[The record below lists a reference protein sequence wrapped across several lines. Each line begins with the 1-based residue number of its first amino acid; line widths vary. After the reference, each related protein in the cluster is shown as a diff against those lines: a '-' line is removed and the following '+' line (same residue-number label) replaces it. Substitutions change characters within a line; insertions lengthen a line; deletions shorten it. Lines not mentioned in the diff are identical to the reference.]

1 MMKVRNL
8 LFMAALFLSVTAVK
22 AQNNVIETTISAD
35 FVSQYIWRGQ
45 DLGNVS
51 LQPTL
56 GVSYKGLSLSAWG
69 NIGISNPADTK
80 ELDLTIGYTIGGF
93 NIGITDYWFNTGG
106 DPEGRYFKYDAHCTN
121 HIFEAN
127 IGYDFDVVNFQWYT
141 NFAGNDNRTQKG
153 KRAYSSYFELSVPFK
168 LGTIDWN
175 ASIGCVPYATAFYET
190 TGFAVTNLSLK
201 AMKDITVTEKF
212 SIPVFAGLTANPNSK
227 KAYLILG
234 ITLQP

>member
-1 MMKVRNL
+1 MMKVRYL
-8 LFMAALFLSVTAVK
+8 LFMAVLFLSVTAVE
-22 AQNNVIETTISAD
+22 AQNNHIETTISAD

-56 GVSYKGLSLSAWG
+56 GVGYKGLSLSAWG
-69 NIGISNPADTK
+69 NIGISNPSDTK
-80 ELDLTIGYTIGGF
+80 ELDLTIAYTIGGF
-93 NIGITDYWFNTGG
+93 NIGITDYWFSTGG
-106 DPEGRYFKYDAHCTN
+106 DPEGRYFKYNAHCTN

-127 IGYDFDVVNFQWYT
+127 VGYDFGIVNLQWYT
-141 NFAGNDNRTQKG
+141 NFAGDDKRTQKG
-153 KRAYSSYFELSVPFK
+153 KRAYSSYFELNVPFK
-168 LGTIDWN
+168 LGTVDWQ

-201 AMKDITVTEKF
+201 ATKDITVTDKF